1 MRPTAAVHDALAS
14 LFEYPRADLRVSAEE
29 AARVIAEGCP
39 EALEPLAPFL
49 EHVRGSE
56 RSALEELFTRTF
68 DNSSERALEVGWH
81 VFGEN
86 YTRGTFMVR
95 MRQRLRDVGVE
106 ENGELP
112 DHLSHMLALLGRVE
126 EDDAGDLAHDSVDP
140 AIDKMLDGL
149 QAVDSPWVGV
159 LLAVKQVLQ
168 LHVCPERPP
177 VGADVP
183 SEWPPPPPTGHQE
196 TCHE

>member
-1 MRPTAAVHDALAS
+1 MRPPAAVHDALAS
-14 LFEYPRADLRVSAEE
+14 LLHYPRADLRVAAEE
-29 AARVIAEGCP
+29 SARVIGEECP
-39 EALEPLAPFL
+39 EASEHLAPFL

-56 RSALEELFTRTF
+56 RGALEELFTRTF

-95 MRQRLRDVGVE
+95 MRQRLRAAGVE

-112 DHLSHMLALLGRVE
+112 DHLSHLLPLLARVE
-126 EDDAGDLAHDSVDP
+126 EDDAGELAHDSVIP
-140 AIDKMLDGL
+140 AIDKMLEGL
-149 QAVDSPWVGV
+149 EAIDSPWVGV
-159 LLAVKQVLQ
+159 LLAAKQILQ
-168 LHVCPERPP
+168 QHVRPARPP

-183 SEWPPPPPTGHQE
+183 SAWPPPPPMGNQE